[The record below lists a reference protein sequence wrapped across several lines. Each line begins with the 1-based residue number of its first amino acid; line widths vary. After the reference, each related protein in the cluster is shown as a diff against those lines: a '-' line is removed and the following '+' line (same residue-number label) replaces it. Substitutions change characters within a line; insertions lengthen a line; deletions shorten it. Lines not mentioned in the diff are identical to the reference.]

1 MSNRLVLDLN
11 LGTAHLMDIIE
22 GPAGYG
28 ADSVLLRYQAP
39 CTDEDQDIEG
49 DNLQLYEATAALV
62 QQPQEQQQQQ
72 QQQQHDPEL
81 PPLIDDDTLTVKS
94 ASSTTESM
102 TSSSTTGPS
111 TSSIDLMMIGTTSNT
126 AAHRHLGA
134 YQLHQQQQQERANT
148 RRRHCQRRKR
158 QQELLDDH
166 IWFVVTLLER
176 RRKLLLVQAASEE
189 ADAALVVSSLRH
201 ISIRFVGCTFPAP
214 ALAWLL
220 QQAAPQAETLQ
231 LRVTLAGPME
241 ELAVALQHHPQL
253 SQVTMDHCR
262 PAFPETTT
270 TASSLDSSDS
280 STTRKRRGHQR
291 GQATGND
298 EYYRKIDKSS
308 CNNNSNNNHGRIK
321 RKNPP
326 PQLASLEPLL
336 DALAESQTL
345 RSLTLSHCTI
355 AFTVNQPN
363 ASRMILEEEEQ
374 QQQQSPKASAWN
386 AGISL
391 SHFLRRSAALQNG
404 SLTKLCLEHMTE
416 IRDEDFATMMSA
428 LEGNKS
434 RLRTLSIRQC
444 AVGTK
449 AGQAMGR
456 MLATN
461 TSLQTLDVNIH
472 WWDGMT
478 YEETPEGQYV
488 AQCWETDVASLV
500 QGLSTNSHLQCLG
513 LYCDNVA
520 YSHSASAV
528 SILGDS
534 VEASVR
540 RLCAT
545 TLEALPKIFQ
555 SSAKTASSTP
565 GQKRL
570 RPSENRSL
578 EDIIVGHRSFGLTS
592 EIDFYLNWNRA
603 GRDYFCDEDSNATAA
618 DWVDALLNFRGDL
631 SVVYALVSMNPAM
644 FPHAITA
651 DTK

>member
-39 CTDEDQDIEG
+39 CTDEDQDVEG
-49 DNLQLYEATAALV
+49 DNPPLYAAAAALI
-62 QQPQEQQQQQ
+62 QQPQEQQQQDQ
-72 QQQQHDPEL
+72 EL

-94 ASSTTESM
+94 ASTTGSM
-102 TSSSTTGPS
+102 TSSSA
-111 TSSIDLMMIGTTSNT
+111 GTMATDVLGT
-126 AAHRHLGA
+126 AAHTHLGA
-134 YQLHQQQQQERANT
+134 YQLHQQQQQERANI
-148 RRRHCQRRKR
+148 RRRQCQQERRKR
-158 QQELLDDH
+158 QQQILDDH
-166 IWFVVTLLER
+166 IWFVVTSLER
-176 RRKLLLVQAASEE
+176 RRKLLLAQASEE
-189 ADAALVVSSLRH
+189 AESSARPALVSLRH

-220 QQAAPQAETLQ
+220 KHAAPQAETLQ

-241 ELAVALQHHPQL
+241 ELAAALQHHKRL

-262 PAFPETTT
+262 PAFPDM
-270 TASSLDSSDS
+270 AANSSFDSSDRS
-280 STTRKRRGHQR
+280 RKRRGHQR
-291 GQATGND
+291 GQATGDDDD

-308 CNNNSNNNHGRIK
+308 CNNARLK

-336 DALAESQTL
+336 DALAESKTL

-355 AFTVNQPN
+355 AFTVNHPN
-363 ASRMILEEEEQ
+363 APLPLMTLEEVQ
-374 QQQQSPKASAWN
+374 QQQQQLPKASAWN
-386 AGISL
+386 AGASL
-391 SHFLRRSAALQNG
+391 SHFLRRSAALENG
-404 SLTKLCLEHMTE
+404 SLTKLCLEHMVE

-428 LEGNKS
+428 LEGDKS

-444 AVGTK
+444 AVGSK
-449 AGQAMGR
+449 AGRAMGG

-461 TSLQTLDVNIH
+461 TFLQTLDVNIH

-478 YEETPEGQYV
+478 YEETPQGEYV
-488 AQCWETDVASLV
+488 AQCWETDVISLV

-520 YSHSASAV
+520 YGHSASAV
-528 SILGDS
+528 SILGGS

-540 RLCAT
+540 RLCAI
-545 TLEALPKIFQ
+545 TLQALPKIFQ
-555 SSAKTASSTP
+555 SSVKTAAPSSAQS
-565 GQKRL
+565 QKQS
-570 RPSENRSL
+570 RPSENKCL
-578 EDIIVGHRSFGLTS
+578 EDIIVGHRSFGLTP

-651 DTK
+651 NSK